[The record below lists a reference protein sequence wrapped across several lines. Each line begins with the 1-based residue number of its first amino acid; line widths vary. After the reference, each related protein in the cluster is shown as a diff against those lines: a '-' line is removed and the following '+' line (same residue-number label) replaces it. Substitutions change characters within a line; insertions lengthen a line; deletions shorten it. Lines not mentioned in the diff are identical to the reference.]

1 MVGPGIKAVRY
12 RVSGK
17 KLAAQHRTMP
27 RQESDSLGSVEVPDD
42 AYYGSFTVRASQNF
56 DITDETVLMDLI
68 RKVALVK
75 KAAAAVNADSGDLE
89 DEKADAIIEAV
100 EEVIAGEH
108 DEQFILDPIQ
118 AGAGTPLH
126 MNVNEVLANR
136 ATELLGGKKGEYR
149 VHPNDDVNMGQST
162 NNVVPTALRLAL
174 LDLSDELLEAI
185 DGLAETF
192 RDRGEDHEDTVKVGR
207 THLQDAVPVTV
218 GQEFDAWARTC
229 EKGRERI
236 ERSRDEL
243 REMGIGGNAVGTG
256 INTRPSFRKDVVGE
270 LAELTGRELRATGD
284 NVQLTQSMAPFS
296 SFTGEIETFASDL
309 LKVTDDLQ
317 VLNSGPVAGIGEL
330 DLPEVEPGS
339 SIMPG
344 KVNPSIVEAT
354 RMTCLQAIGN
364 HETVAAASR
373 EGDLEMNVMAP
384 VIARNAIGMVSEMTK
399 AVEMLAERCITD
411 LEVDMER
418 IDELFEGST
427 AVATA
432 LSPYIGYDRTAEAVH
447 AALDGDRSV
456 REIVA
461 DRGWMTDDELE
472 TVLDP
477 ERMTAPHGIDTDL
490 KEAVQ
495 ERLEENDDG

>member
-1 MVGPGIKAVRY
+1 MV
-12 RVSGK
+12 
-17 KLAAQHRTMP
+17 
-27 RQESDSLGSVEVPDD
+27 RQESDSLAEVEVPDD
-42 AYYGSFTVRASQNF
+42 AYYGSFTVRAQKNF
-56 DITDETVLMDLI
+56 DITGETVSMELI

-75 KAAAAVNADSGDLE
+75 KAAAMVNAHNGDLDQE
-89 DEKADAIIEAV
+89 TAEAIVEAA
-100 EEVIAGEH
+100 EEVLAGDH
-108 DEQFILDPIQ
+108 DDQFVLDPIQ

-126 MNVNEVLANR
+126 MNVNEVIANR
-136 ATELLGGKKGEYR
+136 ATELLGGEKGQYR

-174 LDLSDELLEAI
+174 LDLSDELVDAI
-185 DGLAETF
+185 DELAETF
-192 RDRGEDHEDTVKVGR
+192 RDRADEHDDIVKVGR

-218 GQEFDAWARTC
+218 GQEFGAWARTC

-243 REMGIGGNAVGTG
+243 RELGIGGNAVGTG
-256 INTRPSFRKDVVGE
+256 INTRPSFRQDLVDE
-270 LAELTGRELRATGD
+270 LAEMTGRELRMTAD

-296 SFTGEIETFASDL
+296 SFTGTVETFASDL

-354 RMTCLQAIGN
+354 QMTCLQAIGN

-384 VIARNAIGMVSEMTK
+384 VIAKNAIGMVSAMTN
-399 AVEMLAERCITD
+399 AVRMLAERCIED
-411 LEVDMER
+411 LAVDAGR
-418 IDELFEGST
+418 IEELFAGST

-447 AALDGDRSV
+447 AALDEERPV

-461 DRGWMTDDELE
+461 ERGWMTDDELDA
-472 TVLDP
+472 VLDP
-477 ERMTAPHGIDTDL
+477 DRMTAPRGIDTEL
-490 KEAVQ
+490 RETVRT
-495 ERLEENDDG
+495 RLEENDDG

>member
-1 MVGPGIKAVRY
+1 
-12 RVSGK
+12 
-17 KLAAQHRTMP
+17 MP
-27 RQESDSLGSVEVPDD
+27 RQESDSLGDLEVPDE
-42 AYYGSFTVRASQNF
+42 AYYGSFTVRASENF
-56 DITDETVLMDLI
+56 DITNETVSMDLI

-75 KAAAAVNADSGDLE
+75 KAAATINADNGDLE
-89 DEKADAIIEAV
+89 DEKADAIIEAA
-100 EEVIAGEH
+100 EEVIAGDH
-108 DEQFILDPIQ
+108 DGQFVLDPLQ

-136 ATELLGGKKGEYR
+136 ATELLGGEKGEYR

-185 DGLAETF
+185 DDLAETF
-192 RDRGEDHEDTVKVGR
+192 RDRAGGHEDTVKVGR

-218 GQEFDAWARTC
+218 GQEFGAWARTC
-229 EKGRERI
+229 EKGAERI

-243 REMGIGGNAVGTG
+243 RELGIGGNAVGTG
-256 INTRPSFRKDVVGE
+256 INTRPSFRQELVAE
-270 LAELTGRELRATGD
+270 LADLTDRELRATGD

-309 LKVTDDLQ
+309 LKVADDLQ

-364 HETVAAASR
+364 HETVAAAAR

-384 VIARNAIGMVSEMTK
+384 VIGRNAIRMVTEMTN
-399 AVEMLAERCITD
+399 AVEMLAERCIAD
-411 LEVDMER
+411 LEVDTGR
-418 IDELFEGST
+418 IAELFEGST

-447 AALDGDRSV
+447 AALEGDCSV
-456 REIVA
+456 QEIVA
-461 DRGWMTDDELE
+461 DRGWMKDDELE
-472 TVLDP
+472 QVLEP
-477 ERMTAPHGIDTDL
+477 GRMTGPHGIDTEL
-490 KEAVQ
+490 RETVQ